1 MVACRHLGKSL
12 VAYVFLMAGLLLPPE
27 HAALSI
33 APFALLALMLA
44 GLPKAR
50 HVGTADYF
58 QRDKVSAIKRPV
70 AEVSVAVLQGRD
82 FVAGDAAFSENPSS
96 DPYVVVVHKP
106 PPE

>member
-1 MVACRHLGKSL
+1 
-12 VAYVFLMAGLLLPPE
+12 MAGLLLPPE

-33 APFALLALMLA
+33 VPFALLALMLA

-50 HVGTADYF
+50 HVGTEDYF

-82 FVAGDAAFSENPSS
+82 LVAGDAAFSTPFS
-96 DPYVVVVHKP
+96 KRLIP
-106 PPE
+106 PTLALEWSARIGFDL